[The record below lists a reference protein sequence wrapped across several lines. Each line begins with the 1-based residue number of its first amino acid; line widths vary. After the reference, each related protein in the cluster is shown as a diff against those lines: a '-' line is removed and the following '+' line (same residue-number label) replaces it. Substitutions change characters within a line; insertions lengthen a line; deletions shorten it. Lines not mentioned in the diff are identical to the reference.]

1 MMLAPEP
8 TAAASAVSPLLVIM
22 VLVGAYLLGSFPSAF
37 LMTAIFKKADI
48 RSIGSGNVGGMN
60 TARNVGLVPGLL
72 TGALD
77 LGKGLLAVYL
87 TMRMAPGS
95 YLPMWAAAACVA
107 GHNWMVFI
115 GFKGGKGLGVTIG
128 ALLLLAPWALLPAA
142 VVVVLGTALLKD
154 SYAGTVAGVLS
165 IPISVWFLKQDVNW
179 VFPAVAL
186 AMVIVIKHLP
196 DLKRFASGKKAV
208 L

>member
-1 MMLAPEP
+1 MFVTSEP
-8 TAAASAVSPLLVIM
+8 AAATSAGGPLLVIM
-22 VLVGAYLLGSFPSAF
+22 ILVGAYLLGSFPSAF

-48 RSIGSGNVGGMN
+48 RTIGSGNVGGMN

-77 LGKGLLAVYL
+77 LGKGVLATYL
-87 TMRMAPGS
+87 AMRLAPGT

-142 VVVVLGTALLKD
+142 GVVVLGTILLKN

-165 IPISVWFLKQDVNW
+165 IPISLWFLKQDVNW
-179 VFPAVAL
+179 VLPGVAL
-186 AMVIVIKHLP
+186 AAVIVAKHLP
-196 DLKRFASGKKAV
+196 DLKRFATGKKEV